1 MSDAPPL
8 VKPRRHAAIKNIAGC
23 YNLVLRLQQ
32 RGGQDTN
39 IGVMH
44 GHSGVGKSQS
54 SILAQN
60 KFGAIRIKVGE
71 SWNKKTLVES
81 ILQELGV
88 NNPVGSTARLVRDAI
103 RRLSDDPNRPL
114 FIDEADKLIL
124 NNAIEIVREIADDAN
139 IPVLLIGEEMLPQK
153 LAKIER
159 VHNRILGWFPAQ
171 FCDAEDAR
179 LLADLFV
186 PNVSIN
192 DDLLEKARI
201 DGGGRI
207 RRIVSSL
214 AEMREFSRNTGLKA
228 LDIGNYNGSISTGRQ
243 PAPRSGRLDG
253 RAA

>member
-1 MSDAPPL
+1 MSEPSTI

-81 ILQELGV
+81 LLQELGV
-88 NNPVGSTARLVRDAI
+88 NNPVGSTATLVKESI
-103 RRLSDDPNRPL
+103 RRLSDEPDRPL
-114 FIDEADKLIL
+114 FIDEADKLIS
-124 NNAIEIVREIADDAN
+124 NNAIEIVREIADDAA

-159 VHNRILGWFPAQ
+159 VHNRVLDWFPAQ
-171 FCDAEDAR
+171 FCDLEDAR

-186 PNVSIN
+186 PSVGIA
-192 DDLLEKARI
+192 DDLLEKVRV

-214 AEMREFSRNTGLKA
+214 SEMREYSKNTGLKS
-228 LDIGNYNGSISTGRQ
+228 LDLANYRGAISTGKQ
-243 PAPRSGRLDG
+243 PAPRSGSLGG
-253 RAA
+253 RTA